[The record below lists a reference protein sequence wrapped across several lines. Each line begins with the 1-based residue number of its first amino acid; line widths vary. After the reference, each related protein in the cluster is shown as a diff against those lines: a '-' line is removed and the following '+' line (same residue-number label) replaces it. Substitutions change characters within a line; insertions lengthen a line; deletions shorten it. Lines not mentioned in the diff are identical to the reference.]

1 MSNLQE
7 EWSFYIEWSSCL
19 RVAPLKTN
27 SLADN
32 FHGYLEIWKS
42 SFSLEFV
49 FENYLTWIFMKKSLP
64 LCHFIRYLDS
74 SPTDISLMDSSP
86 KIIARRRVPD
96 GHFPIGKFPEQT
108 FPRWVVTRMTF
119 RISDVSPVDTSPNHT
134 FHFWDRKV
142 INMK

>member
-1 MSNLQE
+1 MQV
-7 EWSFYIEWSSCL
+7 EWPFYIEGSSYL
-19 RVAPLKTN
+19 RVAPLKIN

-64 LCHFIRYLDS
+64 LWVFIRYLDS
-74 SPTDISLMDSSP
+74 SPTDISSRNSSP
-86 KIIARRRVPD
+86 KIIARLRLPD
-96 GHFPIGKFPEQT
+96 GHFPTGKFPEQT
-108 FPRWVVTRMTF
+108 FSRWVVTRMTF
-119 RISDVSPVDTSPNHT
+119 RISDISPVDTSPNHI

-142 INMK
+142 INTK

>member
-1 MSNLQE
+1 MQV
-7 EWSFYIEWSSCL
+7 EWPFYIEGSSYL
-19 RVAPLKTN
+19 RVAPLKIN

-64 LCHFIRYLDS
+64 LWVFIRYLDS
-74 SPTDISLMDSSP
+74 SPTDISSRNSFP
-86 KIIARRRVPD
+86 KIIARLRLPD
-96 GHFPIGKFPEQT
+96 GHFPTGKFPEQT
-108 FPRWVVTRMTF
+108 FSRWVVTRMTF
-119 RISDVSPVDTSPNHT
+119 RISDISPVDTSPNHI

-142 INMK
+142 INTK